1 MKRASI
7 HNISQHWDWR
17 LTSRRTS
24 FKNRPN
30 RSGAW
35 YVVMDLNA
43 FQNFILTV
51 CFWWFNAINSI
62 NPIKTAVAAEFI
74 YIYLIKFNKISLPN
88 WNNCCLITKYIS
100 LEIETWKRNKRSDTS
115 HKYSPALA
123 PSCQYQLWL
132 VGAGAIMAARNLF
145 RSVIVFPG
153 TRNIALW
160 AALVIDSALEGIYA
174 KDFPVSQNYL

>member
-1 MKRASI
+1 
-7 HNISQHWDWR
+7 
-17 LTSRRTS
+17 
-24 FKNRPN
+24 
-30 RSGAW
+30 
-35 YVVMDLNA
+35 MDLNA

-115 HKYSPALA
+115 HKIFLHIAALA

-132 VGAGAIMAARNLF
+132 VGAGAIMAACNLF

-160 AALVIDSALEGIYA
+160 AALAGDWLCSGRDLRQRLSRITKLHTSGIEYE
-174 KDFPVSQNYL
+174 FPVTVDQSQILYF